1 MLVVLLVLYALGVSF
16 FCLCTLNDPQERKEI
31 PGFLGWY
38 FAIALPGIA
47 ITGGFLHY
55 FEPPVSPWTYYG
67 FLILWLT
74 SILAAMDELVSLR
87 KVEGGLSTPKLL
99 MGTSMLAIIFGPG
112 LLLGAIWLRIT
123 PH

>member
-1 MLVVLLVLYALGVSF
+1 
-16 FCLCTLNDPQERKEI
+16 
-31 PGFLGWY
+31 
-38 FAIALPGIA
+38 
-47 ITGGFLHY
+47 
-55 FEPPVSPWTYYG
+55 
-67 FLILWLT
+67 
-74 SILAAMDELVSLR
+74 MDELVSLR